1 MSISAVGAGGYI
13 RPTWRQAV
21 ADYLP
26 ENWRGERADRWIG
39 RLPATLIL
47 AVYVILCLRLN
58 NTVLIDEA
66 RNINAGEDYLLHWF
80 YNGRPVDHSAYFSGS
95 PTMYPVI
102 AAILNGAGGLELV
115 RLFSLACI
123 VFTVVMLQST
133 LTHVCSSRRAGLL
146 AGCAFAFTAPVVYV
160 GALGTFDAVCLL
172 LLTSSVWAAVSRQ
185 SSISA
190 VAAGCL
196 LALGVMANYGT
207 AIFMPFLFL
216 LILVTRDTRK
226 PLSARAQRTR
236 TGIIVGVTI
245 GSLSVSYLVAGDNIR
260 KGVAFAINSER
271 GPAYEQSAATL
282 VGWATLNIGLLAAL
296 AVIGAMMLVLRNR
309 SIQLTIAS
317 LCLLTA
323 AALLSLTDI
332 GFGDAATFDA
342 HNAYSALFLAPL
354 AGSALAALSHRLFRV
369 VPVGLILLAALAPAA
384 NRSNYLFHTWA
395 DVTPVL
401 DVVDED
407 PQEGIYLSAAADTL
421 DYYTRT
427 SSPQIGWE
435 ATSRLY
441 AQGPTAIHTA
451 IEQRK
456 YQMIIVRSVS
466 TASPNQTVLLKTLEH
481 SSDYESVGLTRPET
495 TGDQWIIYQLVN
507 HVH

>member
-1 MSISAVGAGGYI
+1 MNINAVGGGGYI

-26 ENWRGERADRWIG
+26 ESWCGERADRWIG
-39 RLPATLIL
+39 RLPVIVIL
-47 AVYVILCLRLN
+47 AIYVVLCLRLN
-58 NTVLIDEA
+58 NSVFIDEA
-66 RNINAGEDYLLHWF
+66 RNINAGEDYLLHWLN
-80 YNGRPVDHSAYFSGS
+80 NGRPVDHSAYFSGA

-102 AAILNGAGGLELV
+102 AAILNSAGDLVLV

-123 VFTVVMLQST
+123 VVTVVVLQST
-133 LTHVCSSRRAGLL
+133 VAHVCSSRRAGLL

-172 LLTSSVWAAVSRQ
+172 LLTSSVWAAVTRQ

-190 VAAGCL
+190 VASGCL
-196 LALGVMANYGT
+196 LTLGVMANYCA
-207 AIFMPFLFL
+207 AIFVPFVFL
-216 LILVTRDTRK
+216 LILVEMGAPEPPSD
-226 PLSARAQRTR
+226 RAHRTR

-245 GSLSVSYLVAGDNIR
+245 GALSASYLVAGDNIS

-271 GPAYEQSAATL
+271 APANEQSAATL
-282 VGWATLNIGLLAAL
+282 LGWATLNIGLLTGL
-296 AVIGAMMLVLRNR
+296 AVIGVMTLVLRNR
-309 SIQLTIAS
+309 SIRSTIAR

-323 AALLSLTDI
+323 AALPALTDI
-332 GFGDAATFDA
+332 WFGDAATFDV
-342 HNAYSALFLAPL
+342 HNTYSALLLAPL
-354 AGSALAALSHRLFRV
+354 AGSTLASLSHRLFRL
-369 VPVGLILLAALAPAA
+369 VPVALILLAALAPAV

-401 DVVDED
+401 AAVNKD
-407 PQEGIYLSAAADTL
+407 PQEGLYLSAAADTL

-427 SSPQIGWE
+427 SNPQIGWD

-441 AQGPTAIHTA
+441 AQGTAAIRTT

-456 YQMIIVRSVS
+456 YQMIVVRSVS
-466 TASPNQTVLLKTLEH
+466 TASPNQTFLLKTLER
-481 SSDYESVGLTRPET
+481 SPDYESIEPTRSET
-495 TGDQWIIYQLVN
+495 AGDQWIIYQLVN
-507 HVH
+507 HAH